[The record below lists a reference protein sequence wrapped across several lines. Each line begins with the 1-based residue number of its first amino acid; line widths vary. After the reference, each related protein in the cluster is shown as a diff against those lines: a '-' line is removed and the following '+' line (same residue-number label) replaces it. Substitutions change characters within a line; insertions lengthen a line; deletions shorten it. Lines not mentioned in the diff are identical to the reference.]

1 MAKRISVINFKGGV
15 GKTTLAFHLG
25 AGLAAFHD
33 KRVLLVDMDHQSSLS
48 IVCLG
53 LDRWQEL
60 VNSNKTVNEIFE
72 TRKDQS
78 HSVGNEII
86 VKSPVRQ
93 HFWDYTSGMSRNLN
107 YNKLDIAPA
116 SLSLDNTE
124 INLDLTAFR
133 QDSQDNQD
141 NETSSEWNIL
151 MSYLRSE
158 WNKRTLICRWIE
170 ESSIDDE
177 YDYIIF
183 DCPPATKIV
192 AQNAIAASHGYIIPV
207 VPEAVMERGAPHLDA
222 MIRNSIGYQLKMLA
236 AVGNEVGEIRPM
248 YVRDTQLVGLAIT
261 RIQVAKSGYTNDH
274 EEHLRSLQNRWGDSL
289 LRPYILQG
297 TGVSS
302 ALAVGRPVYSRER
315 IPDWSQNIE
324 ARGIHKQFMDI
335 TAEIK
340 RRVDAL

>member
-1 MAKRISVINFKGGV
+1 MAKRISIINFKGGV

-48 IVCLG
+48 IVCLRPGVWQG
-53 LDRWQEL
+53 LVDGNQ
-60 VNSNKTVNEIFE
+60 TVDEIFR
-72 TRKDQS
+72 TFINPS

-86 VKSPVRQ
+86 VKSPVNQR
-93 HFWDYTSGMSRNLN
+93 FWGRDYNSDKYRYLS

-116 SLSLDNTE
+116 SLRLDDTE
-124 INLDLTAFR
+124 IELTASH
-133 QDSQDNQD
+133 QGNAI
-141 NETSSEWNIL
+141 N
-151 MSYLRSE
+151 SE

-170 ESSIDDE
+170 ESAIDDE

-207 VPEAVMERGAPHLDA
+207 VPEAVMERGAPHLSN
-222 MIRNSIGYQLKMLA
+222 MMQSGI
-236 AVGNEVGEIRPM
+236 
-248 YVRDTQLVGLAIT
+248 DTQLKALAAMGEPRPIHVPDTELVGLVIT
-261 RIQVAKSGYTNDH
+261 RIQRASTDSGYTNDH
-274 EEHLRSLQNRWGDSL
+274 AEHIRSLQRLWEDSL
-289 LRPYILQG
+289 LKPYILQG

-302 ALAVGRPVYSRER
+302 ALSRGRPVYSREGDPNWR
-315 IPDWSQNIE
+315 QNIE
-324 ARGIHKQFMDI
+324 VRGINTQFIDL
-335 TAEIK
+335 TNEIK